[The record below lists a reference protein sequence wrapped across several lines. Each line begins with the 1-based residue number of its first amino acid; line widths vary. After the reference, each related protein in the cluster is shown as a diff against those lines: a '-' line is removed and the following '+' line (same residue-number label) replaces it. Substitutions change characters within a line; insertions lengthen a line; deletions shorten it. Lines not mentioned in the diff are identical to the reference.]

1 VIERSAP
8 DPRHDA
14 HRCAALVRDQA
25 SCRADRGA
33 EALVNAN
40 PRLEEEG
47 HHDGD

>member
-1 VIERSAP
+1 MTPNCSHACLRGIKRRAERTE
-8 DPRHDA
+8 
-14 HRCAALVRDQA
+14 
-25 SCRADRGA
+25 GA